1 MEDLLN
7 NNSNKLPERKYL
19 IQRNTA
25 ASNGDFQR
33 ESYQG
38 DKPKSPNSHR
48 GTFNK
53 GDEA

>member
-1 MEDLLN
+1 MN

-19 IQRNTA
+19 IQRNTT

-38 DKPKSPNSHR
+38 DNPKSPNSHR

-53 GDEA
+53 GDES